1 MNLKSTVSPP
11 WITLP
16 TSRERLIDGGLQNK
30 FDYLFDGHFLFLS
43 CFLLALV
50 HQAANLALL
59 VHLTRLGSAAVVS
72 TGYAPPFIKQIYTSI
87 GMCLI
92 GLVLHTLHNPPYL
105 PEFPTPDRPSL
116 NYFISQF
123 RLLSSMR
130 N

>member
-72 TGYAPPFIKQIYTSI
+72 TVRMLPSTARIYRI
-87 GMCLI
+87 RAI
-92 GLVLHTLHNPPYL
+92 
-105 PEFPTPDRPSL
+105 
-116 NYFISQF
+116 
-123 RLLSSMR
+123 
-130 N
+130 